1 MANVDAPFGF
11 RPVGELGSNI
21 QNGGTTKYRIEDNQT
36 GAIYKGDPVFVGDGS
51 DAGAAVTP
59 SAGYIASAAAT
70 NICCIGI
77 FNGCYYIDPTS
88 GKPTWSN
95 YYPGAINITEGT
107 IDAYVYD
114 DPSKLFVVQAS
125 GTLTYASAVNNNID
139 IATYAAGST
148 INGQSNVELAAS
160 VTASGATAQF
170 VIMGLTGDPANND
183 ASSAN
188 SNWIVKFNE
197 HRYYNTGAHTF

>member
-11 RPVGELGSNI
+11 KPVGELGSNI
-21 QNGGTTKYRIEDNQT
+21 QNSGTTKYRIEDNQT
-36 GAIYKGDPVFVGDGS
+36 GAIYQGDPVFVGDGS

-114 DPSKLFVVQAS
+114 DPNKLFVVQAS

-139 IATYAAGST
+139 MAAYVAGST
-148 INGQSNVELAAS
+148 INGQSKTELAAA

-170 VIMGLTGDPANND
+170 VVMGLTGDPANND

-197 HRYYNTGAHTF
+197 HRYYNNATHTF

>member
-59 SAGYIASAAAT
+59 SAGYIASAAAG

-95 YYPGAINITEGT
+95 YYPGSINITEGT

-139 IATYAAGST
+139 SFR
-148 INGQSNVELAAS
+148 NVNIC
-160 VTASGATAQF
+160 V
-170 VIMGLTGDPANND
+170 
-183 ASSAN
+183 SSQ
-188 SNWIVKFNE
+188 
-197 HRYYNTGAHTF
+197 

>member
-1 MANVDAPFGF
+1 MANVDAPFGL

-21 QNGGTTKYRIEDNQT
+21 QNGGTTKYRIADNQS
-36 GAIYKGDPVFVGDGS
+36 GAIFQGDPVFVGDAS
-51 DAGAAVTP
+51 DAGAVVTP
-59 SAGYIASAAAT
+59 AAGYIASAAAG

-95 YYPGAINITEGT
+95 YYPGSINITEGT

-125 GTLTYASAVNNNID
+125 GTLTYATAVNNNID
-139 IATYAAGST
+139 MATYAAGST

-170 VIMGLTGDPANND
+170 VIMGLSEDPSNSD
-183 ASSAN
+183 ASAAN

-197 HRYYNTGAHTF
+197 HRYYNNATHTF

>member
-139 IATYAAGST
+139 MAAYVAGST
-148 INGQSNVELAAS
+148 INGQSKTELAAS

-170 VIMGLTGDPANND
+170 VIMGLSEDPSNSD
-183 ASSAN
+183 ASAAN

-197 HRYYNTGAHTF
+197 HRYYNNATHTF

>member
-11 RPVGELGSNI
+11 KPVGELGSNI
-21 QNGGTTKYRIEDNQT
+21 QNSGTTKYRIEDNQT
-36 GAIYKGDPVFVGDGS
+36 GAIYQGDPVFVGDGS

-114 DPSKLFVVQAS
+114 EPNKLFVVQAS

-139 IATYAAGST
+139 MAAYVAGST
-148 INGQSNVELAAS
+148 INGQSKTELAAA

-170 VIMGLTGDPANND
+170 VVMGLTGDPANND

-197 HRYYNTGAHTF
+197 HRYYNNATHTF